1 MPRGRLAELAVEE
14 QVAGLG
20 HAHIAADKVGIPLD
34 QSFSVGKLGKGAVGC
49 VSGFKAAG
57 LDPEERGA
65 QRSIGVAPGAN
76 LPRQRRNLD
85 ARGQE
90 PGIVVALQR
99 LAIGKAQQAG
109 AIGDLRREFSF
120 WSNGLVASDERE
132 PLPEGSLIGRIGE
145 AQEIR
150 RAIAKAIGPGWRRAI

>member
-1 MPRGRLAELAVEE
+1 LRLGMVEQLRESHAAQFARFSVVYAGIVDHRCLRTGAGHDHRVPRGRLAELAVEE

-76 LPRQRRNLD
+76 LPRQRRTSMPV
-85 ARGQE
+85 ARNQE
-90 PGIVVALQR
+90 SSWR
-99 LAIGKAQQAG
+99 
-109 AIGDLRREFSF
+109 FS
-120 WSNGLVASDERE
+120 ASR
-132 PLPEGSLIGRIGE
+132 
-145 AQEIR
+145 
-150 RAIAKAIGPGWRRAI
+150 

>member
-1 MPRGRLAELAVEE
+1 
-14 QVAGLG
+14 
-20 HAHIAADKVGIPLD
+20 
-34 QSFSVGKLGKGAVGC
+34 
-49 VSGFKAAG
+49 
-57 LDPEERGA
+57 
-65 QRSIGVAPGAN
+65 
-76 LPRQRRNLD
+76 
-85 ARGQE
+85 
-90 PGIVVALQR
+90 VALQR